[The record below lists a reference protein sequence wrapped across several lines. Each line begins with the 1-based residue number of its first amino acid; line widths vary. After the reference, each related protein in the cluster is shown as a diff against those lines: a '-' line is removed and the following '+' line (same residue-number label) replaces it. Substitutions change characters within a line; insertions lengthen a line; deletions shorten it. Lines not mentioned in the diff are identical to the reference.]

1 MNNELERL
9 WKQPTFENL
18 DRGVRRY
25 RENNLAW
32 VHDMFALLL
41 CGTSEEL
48 PSKASTEV
56 LKLETARKVVTVC
69 HSEAEA
75 AWQKQ
80 GFITQWSPDCLEG
93 IAREMA
99 DKLPRHPIVVNAIKR
114 MLENRRDVVFADRS
128 LTRDDELF
136 FVRRTHR
143 SQFPSEMHEHM
154 AEIGIELVNEDC
166 IVTIDRSLDYIH
178 ELKAIRLSR
187 PFIKLFGILTS
198 MRRVYAVIQGN

>member
-18 DRGVRRY
+18 DRGVRLH
-25 RENNLAW
+25 REDNLAW

-41 CGTSEEL
+41 CVTSEEL
-48 PSKASTEV
+48 PSKTSTEL
-56 LKLETARKVVTVC
+56 LKLETARKVVKVY
-69 HSEAEA
+69 HREAEA
-75 AWQKQ
+75 AWQEQ
-80 GFITQWSPDCLEG
+80 GFITKWSPDCLEG

-99 DKLPRHPIVVNAIKR
+99 DKLPRHPFVVNAIKR

-143 SQFPSEMHEHM
+143 SQFPREMHEYM
-154 AEIGIELVNEDC
+154 AEIGIEVVYEDC
-166 IVTIDRSLDYIH
+166 IVTIDRSLDYIN
-178 ELKAIRLSR
+178 ELKSIKASR
-187 PFIKLFGILTS
+187 QFIKLYGILTS
-198 MRRVYAVIQGN
+198 MKRAYAVVQGN